1 MGLANLSACMLVSF
15 IKSTIIHLHD
25 FLPMLLMGTADGWL
39 ILSENILSVS
49 FKYAC
54 LFQKDVG
61 CVMYSTH
68 TQIRRN
74 TEVRFNRAV

>member
-1 MGLANLSACMLVSF
+1 
-15 IKSTIIHLHD
+15 
-25 FLPMLLMGTADGWL
+25 MLLMGTADGWL